1 MVKESKLKILAFFL
15 KLAMET
21 NLPEDIKERALSVF
35 KSAVSQKFVV
45 KDSIEK
51 VQKEALS
58 EIENVYKGKRFK
70 VHMFK
75 AGLLFLL
82 AETIKARLVEET
94 NRNWFKQAETG
105 NISGGLNQCLGLID
119 FSLNW
124 FHPAGSTCQEIF
136 INPG

>member
-1 MVKESKLKILAFFL
+1 
-15 KLAMET
+15 MET

-70 VHMFK
+70 VQMRCSEQ
-75 AGLLFLL
+75 GCY
-82 AETIKARLVEET
+82 ICRQ
-94 NRNWFKQAETG
+94 KQ
-105 NISGGLNQCLGLID
+105 
-119 FSLNW
+119 
-124 FHPAGSTCQEIF
+124 
-136 INPG
+136 

>member
-1 MVKESKLKILAFFL
+1 
-15 KLAMET
+15 MET

-70 VHMFK
+70 VQMFR
-75 AGLLFLL
+75 AGLYLP
-82 AETIKARLVEET
+82 AETINARPVEET
-94 NRNWFKQAETG
+94 NT
-105 NISGGLNQCLGLID
+105 
-119 FSLNW
+119 
-124 FHPAGSTCQEIF
+124 
-136 INPG
+136 